1 MKSSH
6 FLKKKNDYYYYLL
19 AHVFFFLLSL
29 FNVGLYFPIQRWRY
43 KESTLIMLEWIWL
56 CLVCDDAAILF
67 VQPQLSMWG
76 SNTHCQR
83 LMAEMM
89 CENGAAA
96 IILLMIIPQTCFVTH
111 WRVKER
117 GQTSFFSPQWP
128 TNSTKMNYRGA
139 NLVVSSQ
146 KMAFFSFIGS
156 S

>member
-6 FLKKKNDYYYYLL
+6 FFFQNDYYNYLF
-19 AHVFFFLLSL
+19 AHVFFHSQCFLLQFRVSFQCRPL
-29 FNVGLYFPIQRWRY
+29 FPHQVMLRRINI
-43 KESTLIMLEWIWL
+43 IMLEWIWL
-56 CLVCDDAAILF
+56 LLVCDDSAILL
-67 VQPQLSMWG
+67 VQPRLSMWG

-96 IILLMIIPQTCFVTH
+96 IILLMIIPQTRFVTH

-128 TNSTKMNYRGA
+128 TNYSKMNYRGT

-146 KMAFFSFIGS
+146 KWPF
-156 S
+156 